1 MLLGVLLSR
10 TELDAFV
17 ELAWLVIA
25 VVAGVLIHRVLYWV
39 FARWAARSDGPLPSA
54 IVRRSCR
61 PAAYIIPLLA
71 ILVVIPALDVNGV
84 WKDRTSHVTGLLVI
98 AAIAWALIAT
108 ARVFAD
114 VTMARHRLDVA
125 DNLLA
130 RQLGTRVDILTRVA
144 VIVIAIVAL
153 GAMLMTFPTIRAL
166 GTTLLASAGLI
177 GIVAGIAARPVFE
190 NLVAG
195 VQLAFAQPIRL
206 DDVVVVN
213 GYWGKIE
220 EIHMT
225 YVVVQVWDL
234 RRLVIPL
241 SWFINNPFEN
251 WTRRTANLIGEV
263 HVFADPTMDV
273 AALRAEIPKI
283 LERTPLWDGA
293 VQNCQVVDA
302 TAQSLDVRVL
312 MSARNSGD
320 LFDLR
325 CFAREAIYAYLREHQ
340 PEAFPRTRLERIV
353 APEVAPEPHRGVG
366 ATTGAMTADGRSAP
380 AVRTIKEG

>member
-1 MLLGVLLSR
+1 M
-10 TELDAFV
+10 
-17 ELAWLVIA
+17 ELAWLAIA
-25 VVAGVLIHRVLYWV
+25 IVAGVLLHRIVYWV
-39 FARWAARSDGPLPSA
+39 LERWTRHNPNPLLNAIVKRTCRPSA
-54 IVRRSCR
+54 
-61 PAAYIIPLLA
+61 YILPLLS
-71 ILVVIPALDVNGV
+71 ILVVTPALEVSGV
-84 WKDRTSHVTGLLVI
+84 WKDRTQHVTGLLVI
-98 AAIAWALIAT
+98 VAIAWALVAVV
-108 ARVFAD
+108 RVMGD
-114 VTMARHRLDVA
+114 VALARHRLDVA

-130 RQLGTRVDILTRVA
+130 RELQTRVDILTRIA
-144 VIVIAIVAL
+144 VIVIGLVAL

-177 GIVAGIAARPVFE
+177 GIVAGIAARPIFE
-190 NLVAG
+190 NMVAG
-195 VQLAFAQPIRL
+195 LQLAFTQPIRL
-206 DDVVVVN
+206 DDVVVIN

-225 YVVVQVWDL
+225 YVVIQVWDL
-234 RRLVIPL
+234 RRLVVPL

-273 AALRAEIPKI
+273 GALRAEIPKI

-302 TAQSLDVRVL
+302 TVQSLDVRVL
-312 MSARNSGD
+312 VSARNSGD

-325 CFAREAIYAYLREHQ
+325 CFARESIYAYLREHQ
-340 PEAFPRTRLERIV
+340 PEAFPRTRIERIEE
-353 APEVAPEPHRGVG
+353 PQIAPEPHRGVG
-366 ATTGAMTADGRSAP
+366 ATTGAVTADGRSAP

>member
-1 MLLGVLLSR
+1 MLLAVLVSR
-10 TELDAFV
+10 AEFDALV
-17 ELAWLVIA
+17 ELVWLVIA
-25 VVAGVLIHRVLYWV
+25 VVAGVLIQRALYWA
-39 FARWAARSDGPLPSA
+39 FARWAAHGGA
-54 IVRRSCR
+54 IVKAVVRRTAR

-71 ILVVIPALDVNGV
+71 ILVVLPALDINGV
-84 WKDRTSHVTGLLVI
+84 WKDRTAHITGLLVI

-108 ARVFAD
+108 VRVFGD
-114 VTMARHRLDVA
+114 ITLARHRIDVA

-130 RQLGTRVDILTRVA
+130 RQLSTRVDILTRIA
-144 VIVIAIVAL
+144 VIVIGLIAL
-153 GAMLMTFPTIRAL
+153 GAMLMTFPTIRAF
-166 GTTLLASAGLI
+166 GTTLLASAGII
-177 GIVAGIAARPVFE
+177 GLVAGIAARPLFE

-195 VQLAFAQPIRL
+195 LQLAFTQPIRL

-263 HVFADPTMDV
+263 HVFSDPTMDV
-273 AALRAEIPKI
+273 GALRAEIPHI
-283 LERTPLWDGA
+283 LERTPLWDGQ

-302 TAQSLDVRVL
+302 TPQSLDIRVL
-312 MSARNSGD
+312 VSARNSGD

-340 PEAFPRTRLERIV
+340 PEAFPRTRIERIE
-353 APEVAPEPHRGVG
+353 APEIAPEPESGVG
-366 ATTGAMTADGRSAP
+366 ATTGAVTADGRSAP